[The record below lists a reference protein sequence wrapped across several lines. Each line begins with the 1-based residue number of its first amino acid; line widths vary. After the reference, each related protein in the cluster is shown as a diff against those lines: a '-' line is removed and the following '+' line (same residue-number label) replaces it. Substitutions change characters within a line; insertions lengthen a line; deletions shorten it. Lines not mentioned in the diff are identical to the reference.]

1 MRRLCRL
8 GGSPQRREVNWF
20 VMAATSTPI
29 PTARFVRP
37 DVAALAGY
45 MPGEQ
50 PQGGKWIKLNTNENP
65 YPPSPAV
72 GRAIAAAAAGRNL
85 ARYPDPLATVFRL
98 RAAEVLGVDPEWIIC
113 GNGSDD
119 LLTIIMRT
127 FVAAGECVRMAS
139 PGYIL
144 YRTLAGIQGAT
155 CEEFAYD
162 RDWTLGD
169 GFAAARPD
177 LRLALV
183 ANPNS
188 PSGTL
193 LPPDR
198 VRTLAARLP
207 CTLVVDEAY
216 GDFAATNCLDLVRE
230 DERVIVTRSFSKS
243 YALAGLRFGIAVAQP
258 QVIEQ
263 LRKVKDSYNCDTLS
277 IAAATAAIDD
287 QSWLADNRARVVA
300 TRTRLTAALRALGF
314 DAVDS
319 EANFVW
325 CTHPE
330 RPHRPIYEA
339 LKANGI
345 LIRFMVYPGW
355 GDGLRISVGTDEE
368 IDALLTCLKTI

>member
-1 MRRLCRL
+1 
-8 GGSPQRREVNWF
+8 
-20 VMAATSTPI
+20 MATTSAPV
-29 PTARFVRP
+29 PAARFVRA
-37 DVAALAGY
+37 DVATLAGY
-45 MPGEQ
+45 VPGEQ
-50 PQGGKWIKLNTNENP
+50 PQEGKWIKLNTNENP

-72 GRAIAAAAAGRNL
+72 ARAIAAAAAGRNL
-85 ARYPDPLATVFRL
+85 ARYPDPLATVFRR

-127 FVAAGECVRMAS
+127 FVGAGECVRMAS

-144 YRTLAGIQGAT
+144 YRTLAGIQAAT

-162 RDWTLGD
+162 RDWRLGD
-169 GFAAARPD
+169 GFAAPGPG
-177 LRLALV
+177 LRLALL

-193 LPPDR
+193 LAPDR
-198 VRTLAARLP
+198 VRSFVARLS

-230 DERVIVTRSFSKS
+230 DERAIVTRSFSKS
-243 YALAGLRFGIAVAQP
+243 YALAGLRFGFAVAQP

-263 LRKVKDSYNCDTLS
+263 LRKVKDSYNCDALS
-277 IAAATAAIDD
+277 IAPATAAIHH
-287 QSWLADNRARVVA
+287 QAWLADNRAKVVA
-300 TRTRLTAALRALGF
+300 TRQRLTAALRTLGF

-355 GDGLRISVGTDEE
+355 GDGLRISVGSDAE
-368 IDALLTCLKTI
+368 IDALLACLKTI